1 MEIKL
6 SFKLKLNEINIQ
18 GDSKKFTE
26 KINKLTENYE
36 IFIKKIRTIKT
47 DFSLNDKNVINKG
60 SPVNLEIYH

>member
-6 SFKLKLNEINIQ
+6 GFKLKLNEINIQ